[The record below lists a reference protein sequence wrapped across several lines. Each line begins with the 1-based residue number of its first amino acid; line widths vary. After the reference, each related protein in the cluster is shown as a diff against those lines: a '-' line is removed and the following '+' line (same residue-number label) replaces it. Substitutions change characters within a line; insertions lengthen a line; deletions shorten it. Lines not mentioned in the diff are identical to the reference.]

1 MDINTINEWL
11 MRLKCVGKGVNF
23 YIIFQICILSQF
35 LTCFT
40 HFMKTLKW
48 SLKMWSRSQC
58 MTVTGWFWSSHPL
71 PFLLLLRHVIWRLVL
86 RLVLRIQVK
95 KLLNFTLTVVPR
107 LKLTSVR
114 LPWSEVIPALEGHVL
129 NHRNYL
135 KITLV
140 FWGGEATPFQ
150 LLSRASEIYTVSW

>member
-11 MRLKCVGKGVNF
+11 MRLKCVGKGKNF
-23 YIIFQICILSQF
+23 HMNIFQICILSQF

-71 PFLLLLRHVIWRLVL
+71 PFLLLLRHVIWRLVS
-86 RLVLRIQVK
+86 RLVLRIQEKNCEISTNSCTYVK
-95 KLLNFTLTVVPR
+95 GMVSVGAILTYMTFKMPRNTMSMVSSLKKNFL
-107 LKLTSVR
+107 
-114 LPWSEVIPALEGHVL
+114 
-129 NHRNYL
+129 
-135 KITLV
+135 
-140 FWGGEATPFQ
+140 
-150 LLSRASEIYTVSW
+150 